1 MLFKDTMMLLLKRT
15 KASKTP
21 LLKLRILL
29 LRSKSSLD
37 KIKALTITT
46 NPQLRPSQE
55 HRLCK
60 TDLCTPDLLQDT
72 LGV

>member
-1 MLFKDTMMLLLKRT
+1 MLMLMLMLMLFLARLRLELFITRPGLMLFKDTMMLLLKRT

-29 LRSKSSLD
+29 LRSKSSLN

-46 NPQLRPSQE
+46 SLS
-55 HRLCK
+55 
-60 TDLCTPDLLQDT
+60 
-72 LGV
+72 